1 MMDVYEAIR
10 QRHSVR
16 AYQAM
21 PVEDDKL
28 HRVLEAGRLAPSG
41 SNTQPWR
48 FVVVRDAER
57 RKALCK
63 AAKDQ
68 AFVADAPVVI
78 AVVGMH
84 PEKVMSCGIPGDP
97 VNCAIAI
104 DHMTLAAVAE
114 GLGTCW
120 IGAFDEDKVKELLEI
135 PAKVKVVAL
144 MPLGYPARE
153 DLLRPIGPTDR
164 KPRGEVFRIDRYE

>member
-1 MMDVYEAIR
+1 MDVYEAIQKR
-10 QRHSVR
+10 FSVR
-16 AYQAM
+16 AYQDR
-21 PVEDDKL
+21 PVAEGIL
-28 HRVLEAGRLAPSG
+28 RRVLDAGRLAPSG
-41 SNTQPWR
+41 SNTQPWK

-57 RKALCK
+57 RQALCK

-68 AFVADAPVVI
+68 AFVAQAPVVI
-78 AVVGMH
+78 GVVGTA

-120 IGAFDEDKVKELLEI
+120 IGHFDQDAARSALSVPPGAKIIELLPI
-135 PAKVKVVAL
+135 
-144 MPLGYPARE
+144 GYPAGA
-153 DLLRPIGPTDR
+153 PSAKSR
-164 KPRGEVFRIDRYE
+164 KSAEEVICYNKFC

>member
-120 IGAFDEDKVKELLEI
+120 IGAFYQDEARKVLGVPDGLHVVELLT
-135 PAKVKVVAL
+135 
-144 MPLGYPARE
+144 LGYPAV
-153 DLLRPIGPTDR
+153 DPHR
-164 KPRGEVFRIDRYE
+164 KVRKDFDEVVDWEQFS

>member
-68 AFVADAPVVI
+68 VFVAAAPVVI
-78 AVVGMH
+78 GVVGMD
-84 PEKVMSCGIPGDP
+84 PAKVMSCEIPGDP

-120 IGAFDEDKVKELLEI
+120 IGAFDQDEARKVLGVPDNLHVIELLT
-135 PAKVKVVAL
+135 
-144 MPLGYPARE
+144 LGYPGV
-153 DLLRPIGPTDR
+153 DPHPKVR
-164 KPRGEVFRIDRYE
+164 KAFDEVVDWEQFS